1 MSLSWFENMAIIKI
15 KGYDIHT
22 LTIRDSYDR
31 RAVQYKN
38 NIIETLKKLDL
49 TEDDVEITQ
58 DVSAFKNAP
67 ASATWYMDGHRLYYS
82 YKIANKY
89 VENLYIVFKVIELE
103 VNALLSG
110 EKTLEEFTSS
120 FSEED
125 DIEEERKQARIT
137 LGVDPDVV
145 DMDVINA
152 KYKELAKKNHPD
164 MDGGDT
170 EKFKA
175 INRAHKMLKR
185 ELQ

>member
-1 MSLSWFENMAIIKI
+1 MAIIRI
-15 KGYDIHT
+15 KGYDINAI
-22 LTIRDSYDR
+22 TIRDSYDR

-38 NIIETLKKLDL
+38 NIIETLKKVGL
-49 TEDDVEITQ
+49 TEDDVIVEQ

-82 YKIANKY
+82 YKIAPKY

-110 EKTLEEFTSS
+110 QKTMEEFISS
-120 FSEED
+120 FSEENSV
-125 DIEEERKQARIT
+125 EEERKQARIT
-137 LGVDPDVV
+137 LGVEADVV
-145 DMDVINA
+145 DMDIINA

-164 MDGGDT
+164 MSGGNT

-175 INRAHKMLKR
+175 INRAHKILKR
-185 ELQ
+185 ELL

>member
-1 MSLSWFENMAIIKI
+1 MAIIRI
-15 KGYDIHT
+15 KGYDINAV
-22 LTIRDSYDR
+22 TIRDSYDR

-38 NIIETLKKLDL
+38 NIILTLKKLGL
-49 TEDDVEITQ
+49 IEDDIEIPQ

-67 ASATWYMDGHRLYYS
+67 AAATWYMDGRRLYYS

-89 VENLYIVFKVIELE
+89 VENLYIVFKVIDLE

-110 EKTLEEFTSS
+110 HKTLEEFYSS

-125 DIEEERKQARIT
+125 DVEEERKQARLT
-137 LGVDPDVV
+137 LGVDPTETN
-145 DMDVINA
+145 MDIINV

-164 MDGGDT
+164 MNGGDT

>member
-1 MSLSWFENMAIIKI
+1 MAIIRI

-22 LTIRDSYDR
+22 FTIRDSYDR
-31 RAVQYKN
+31 RANQYKN
-38 NIIETLKKLDL
+38 NIILTLKKLGL
-49 TEDDVEITQ
+49 TEDDIEIPQ

-67 ASATWYMDGHRLYYS
+67 ASATWYMDGRRLYYS

-103 VNALLSG
+103 VNALVTG
-110 EKTLEEFTSS
+110 EKTSEEFRNS

-137 LGVDPDVV
+137 LGVDPAETNMEIIDV
-145 DMDVINA
+145 

-185 ELQ
+185 ELE

>member
-1 MSLSWFENMAIIKI
+1 MAIIRI
-15 KGYDIHT
+15 KGYDLNT
-22 LTIRDSYDR
+22 VTIRDSYDR
-31 RAVQYKN
+31 RAVQFKN
-38 NIIETLKKLDL
+38 NIIETLKKLGL
-49 TEDDVEITQ
+49 TEDQIEIPQ

-67 ASATWYMDGHRLYYS
+67 ASATWYMDGRRLYYS

-103 VNALLSG
+103 VNALLSHH
-110 EKTLEEFTSS
+110 KTLEEFFSS

-125 DIEEERKQARIT
+125 DVEEERKQARIT
-137 LGVDPDVV
+137 LGVDPGVT
-145 DMDVINA
+145 DMTIINA

-175 INRAHKMLKR
+175 INRAHKTLKR
-185 ELQ
+185 ELE

>member
-1 MSLSWFENMAIIKI
+1 MAMIRI
-15 KGYDIHT
+15 KGYDLNT
-22 LTIRDSYDR
+22 PTIRDSYDR

-38 NIIETLKKLDL
+38 SIILTLKKLGL
-49 TEDDVEITQ
+49 TEDDIEIPQ

-67 ASATWYMDGHRLYYS
+67 ASATWYMDGRRLYYS

-89 VENLYIVFKVIELE
+89 VENLSIVFKIIELE
-103 VNALLSG
+103 VNAYLSHH
-110 EKTLEEFTSS
+110 KTLEEFFSS

-125 DIEEERKQARIT
+125 DVEEERKQARIT
-137 LGVDPDVV
+137 LGVDPTETN
-145 DMDVINA
+145 MGIINP

-175 INRAHKMLKR
+175 INRAHKTLKR